1 MFYSKIF
8 EYMDSKKLKK
18 RKKQLGKVHCDI
30 FLQKNDTAVGEICKS
45 DEKSIE
51 LCRKSGK

>member
-18 RKKQLGKVHCDI
+18 RKKQLGRVHCDI